1 MFTSMAS
8 PSLRA
13 CLTSK
18 ETLIHSFKRSEYDCL
33 RMNENME
40 FPGISGEDIEWLQDS
55 FVQAIKVIRRLQDSG
70 H

>member
-1 MFTSMAS
+1 MAS

-18 ETLIHSFKRSEYDCL
+18 ETIINSFKRSEYGCL

>member
-1 MFTSMAS
+1 MFTSMVS

-13 CLTSK
+13 SLTSK
-18 ETLIHSFKRSEYDCL
+18 ETLIHSFKRPEYDCL

-55 FVQAIKVIRRLQDSG
+55 FVQAIKVIRRLRDSG

>member
-1 MFTSMAS
+1 MAS

-18 ETLIHSFKRSEYDCL
+18 ETFIHSFKRSEYDFL